1 MGNYFVPLT
10 RNAIGAASKTQNSQ
24 RQMALLDQ
32 CKTVA
37 ESALQLLYAA
47 KEGGGN
53 PKVRPRKKS
62 CAVISNRPYS
72 AIYKKQ
78 ILVGKTPNV
87 VHIGCF

>member
-1 MGNYFVPLT
+1 MGSYFLPLT

-53 PKVRPRKKS
+53 PKVCGRVANFSR
-62 CAVISNRPYS
+62 IFLEN
-72 AIYKKQ
+72 
-78 ILVGKTPNV
+78 
-87 VHIGCF
+87 

>member
-53 PKVRPRKKS
+53 PKVRWLLQLGQTEKDRNDVLSDGSLSKK
-62 CAVISNRPYS
+62 
-72 AIYKKQ
+72 KK
-78 ILVGKTPNV
+78 
-87 VHIGCF
+87 